1 MTVNLLGSVL
11 SLKTIV
17 RSYLKDARL
26 PLYSQKTN
34 MTSQNLKSYMSEID
48 DAVFQY
54 LNGHLDPKY
63 HQNLVQLLLDTDLH
77 LTNYP
82 EMIQYCDYMVQE
94 GFCYYVQQ

>member
-1 MTVNLLGSVL
+1 MLISSLL
-11 SLKTIV
+11 TIV
-17 RSYLKDARL
+17 QFYLNVARR
-26 PLYSQKTN
+26 PLSSQKTN

-54 LNGHLDPKY
+54 LNGKLDPKY

-77 LTNYP
+77 LTHYP
-82 EMIQYCDYMVQE
+82 EMQQYCDYMVQE

>member
-1 MTVNLLGSVL
+1 MTMNLLGSIL

-17 RSYLKDARL
+17 QSYLKDARH
-26 PLYSQKTN
+26 PSYSQKTN
-34 MTSQNLKSYMSEID
+34 MTSTNSKSFMLEID

-54 LNGHLDPKY
+54 LDGRLDPKY

-77 LTNYP
+77 LTHYP

>member
-1 MTVNLLGSVL
+1 MLISSLL
-11 SLKTIV
+11 TIV
-17 RSYLKDARL
+17 QFYLKDARR
-26 PLYSQKTN
+26 PSYSPKTN
-34 MTSQNLKSYMSEID
+34 MTSPKLKSFMSEID

-54 LNGHLDPKY
+54 LNGKLDPKY

-77 LTNYP
+77 LTHYP

>member
-1 MTVNLLGSVL
+1 MTMNLLGSIL

-17 RSYLKDARL
+17 QSYLKDARP

-34 MTSQNLKSYMSEID
+34 MTSQKLKSFMLEID

-54 LNGHLDPKY
+54 LDGRLDPKY

-77 LTNYP
+77 LTHYP